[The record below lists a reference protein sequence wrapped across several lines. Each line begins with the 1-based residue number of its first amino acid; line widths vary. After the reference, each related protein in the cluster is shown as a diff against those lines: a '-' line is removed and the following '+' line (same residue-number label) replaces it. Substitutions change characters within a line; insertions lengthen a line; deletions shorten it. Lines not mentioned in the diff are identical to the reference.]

1 MSPLSDSPLV
11 VGVDGST
18 PSMAAVTWAA
28 RRAART
34 GARVHLVNAFAPDLP
49 MSGFGEL
56 STPADFRAQATAVLK
71 DGIAGVHAVGQ
82 DIPVTASMARGFA
95 APALIAASHDAQ
107 AIIVGTTG
115 YGLLGRMGVGGVAMQ
130 VATHA
135 ACPVVLVGDGEV
147 PPPGPATHVTVG
159 VDGSENSL
167 RALDQAVQEAAIHGA
182 TLDVVHV
189 WQAQGINDPTLA
201 EGASWTEYEARIR
214 GVIEKRLAKHKPLA
228 TPPVIEIVRGDP
240 LTVLAGRL
248 PNAAAMVVG
257 CRGAGGF
264 PGLKLGQVALGLLGR
279 QAHCPLHLI
288 R

>member
-18 PSMAAVTWAA
+18 PSIAAVTWAA

-56 STPADFRAQATAVLK
+56 STPADFRAQAARVLK
-71 DGIAGVHAVGQ
+71 EATAGVHAVDPQ
-82 DIPVTASMARGFA
+82 IRVTASMARGFA

-107 AIIVGTTG
+107 AVVIGTTG

-135 ACPVVLVGDGEV
+135 ASPVVLIGDTE
-147 PPPGPATHVTVG
+147 PLPLGPASRVVVG
-159 VDGSENSL
+159 VDGSESSL
-167 RALDQAVQEAAIHGA
+167 HALDQATEEARLCNA
-182 TLDVVHV
+182 TLEVVNV
-189 WQAQGINDPTLA
+189 WQAQGMADPTLT
-201 EGASWTEYEARIR
+201 EGASWSEYEAGIR
-214 GVIEKRLAKHKPLA
+214 SLVARRLATHAKLK
-228 TPPVIEIVRGDP
+228 TPPVVDIVRGDP
-240 LTVLAGRL
+240 LTVLVSRIPGAI
-248 PNAAAMVVG
+248 AIVVG
-257 CRGAGGF
+257 CRGTGGF
-264 PGLKLGQVALGLLGR
+264 PGLRLGGVALGLLGR
-279 QAHCPLHLI
+279 QAHCPLHLV